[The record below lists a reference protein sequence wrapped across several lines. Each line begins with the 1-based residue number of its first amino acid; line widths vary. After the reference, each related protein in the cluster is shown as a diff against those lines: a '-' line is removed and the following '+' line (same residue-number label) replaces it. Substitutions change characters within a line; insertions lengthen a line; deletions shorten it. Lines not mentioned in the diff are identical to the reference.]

1 MNPQSRSGD
10 GRKEDSVYNVLAVDI
25 GGTNFRLG
33 LFDQAGRRLMVSE
46 ASTFRKG
53 GKEWM
58 LNQILDRSRGLM
70 EKTDFPVRA
79 CGVSFGGPVDYKRQ
93 FATSLAVPDWKSFPF
108 AQWVKENLK
117 LPCQMD
123 NDANTGAL
131 GESRFGGGQ
140 GHPSMFYITLSTGVG
155 GGLVLNNQLFR
166 GEHCLAGEI
175 GHLPVSEGGIQ
186 CSCGATGCLETYCSG
201 SAIASRGRDWATRRP
216 DGVAR
221 MIDLSGGIIE
231 DITAKAVFQAAG
243 EGNIAAT
250 HIVQE
255 ATRYLARGLV
265 AISRII
271 DPEIIILGGGVSL
284 AGQSLMGPLQEAIA
298 ELKGISIPF
307 LTRVELATLGEYS
320 ALYGAAALALESLEP
335 GVS

>member
-1 MNPQSRSGD
+1 
-10 GRKEDSVYNVLAVDI
+10 
-25 GGTNFRLG
+25 
-33 LFDQAGRRLMVSE
+33 
-46 ASTFRKG
+46 
-53 GKEWM
+53 
-58 LNQILDRSRGLM
+58 
-70 EKTDFPVRA
+70 
-79 CGVSFGGPVDYKRQ
+79 
-93 FATSLAVPDWKSFPF
+93 
-108 AQWVKENLK
+108 
-117 LPCQMD
+117 
-123 NDANTGAL
+123 
-131 GESRFGGGQ
+131 
-140 GHPSMFYITLSTGVG
+140 
-155 GGLVLNNQLFR
+155 
-166 GEHCLAGEI
+166 
-175 GHLPVSEGGIQ
+175 
-186 CSCGATGCLETYCSG
+186 
-201 SAIASRGRDWATRRP
+201 
-216 DGVAR
+216 